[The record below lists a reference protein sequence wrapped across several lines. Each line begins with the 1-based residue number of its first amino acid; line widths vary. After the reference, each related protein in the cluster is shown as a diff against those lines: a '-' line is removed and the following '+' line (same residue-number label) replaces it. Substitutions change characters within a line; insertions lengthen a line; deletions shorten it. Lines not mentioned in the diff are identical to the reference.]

1 MKERIYS
8 IPINEAFDQD
18 TECPLCICERK
29 LESDALEYHLGPA
42 MMEPDSRIETNRT
55 GFCGYHFAKLYNLH
69 QNRLPLGLVIDTH
82 MVEQI
87 GAIEAI
93 YKKQEHAIKKESE
106 KGLLDS
112 AMDSLKGRKTVSS
125 KIVEELIKKLS
136 ELQDSCAVCDR
147 MNGNMD
153 KLIDNTLYLYS
164 KEPEFKEKFYASKGF
179 CLKHFNMLLKKAQDE
194 FSPARLAE
202 LLTGLLPLEME
213 ALKRVQGDVNHF
225 TKMFDYRNQG
235 ADWKNSKDAVP
246 RSIEK
251 LVGPC
256 ELKR

>member
-1 MKERIYS
+1 MKERIYT

-18 TECPLCICERK
+18 SECPLCICERK
-29 LESDALEYHLGPA
+29 LESDALEYTLGPA

-55 GFCGYHFAKLYNLH
+55 GFCGLHFAKLYNLQ

-87 GAIEAI
+87 KAIEDI
-93 YKKQEHAIKKESE
+93 YKKHSDAIKKERE

-112 AMDSLKGRKTVSS
+112 ALDTIKGK
-125 KIVEELIKKLS
+125 KKPFGNAMEELIKKLS
-136 ELQDSCAVCDR
+136 ELQTTCAVCDR

-153 KLIDNTLYLYS
+153 KLIDNTLYLYN

-179 CLKHFNMLLKKAQDE
+179 CIKHLNMLLIKARKI
-194 FSPARLAE
+194 FSQVSQAE
-202 LLTGLLPLEME
+202 LLMGLLPFELEE
-213 ALKRVQGDVNHF
+213 LKRVQGDVNHF

-251 LVGPC
+251 LMGPC

>member
-1 MKERIYS
+1 MKERIYT
-8 IPINEAFDQD
+8 IPINEAFDQN

-29 LESDALEYHLGPA
+29 LESDALEYTLGPA

-55 GFCGYHFAKLYNLH
+55 GFCGLHFAKLYNLQ

-82 MVEQI
+82 MAEQI
-87 GAIEAI
+87 KAIEDI
-93 YKKQEHAIKKESE
+93 YIKHSNAIKKESE

-112 AMDSLKGRKTVSS
+112 AMDTIRGRKNATGNAM
-125 KIVEELIKKLS
+125 EELIKKLS
-136 ELQDSCAVCDR
+136 ELQTTCAVCDR

-153 KLIDNTLYLYS
+153 KLVDNTLYLYS
-164 KEPEFKEKFYASKGF
+164 KEPEFREKLDASKGF
-179 CLKHFNMLLKKAQDE
+179 CLKHLNMLLIKARKV
-194 FSPARLAE
+194 FSPARQAE
-202 LLTGLLPLEME
+202 LLMGLLPLELE
-213 ALKRVQGDVNHF
+213 ALKRVQEDVNHF

-251 LVGPC
+251 LKGPC